1 MSEQC
6 LPEDRKKL
14 HSKIRGGL
22 IARGTS
28 FAAWCKERGVKPP
41 NAYQAVMGVW
51 VGPKASALV
60 EELKQA
66 AGVSE

>member
-1 MSEQC
+1 MSNANIS
-6 LPEDRKKL
+6 EDRKKL

-22 IARGTS
+22 VARGTS
-28 FAAWCKERGVKPP
+28 FTAWCKERGVKHQ

-51 VGPKASALV
+51 GGPKASALV